1 MKKIMILAIA
11 FIAATAFTLV
21 DGEKYSTKTGK
32 VSFYSST
39 PAEDIKAETNQ
50 ANVILDAASG
60 KIAVKILINS
70 FEFDKALMQK
80 HFNGKDYMD
89 SKEYP
94 DARFSGSIEN
104 YDVAKYGKDGKYNVT
119 VKGTMEMHGVKK
131 EITEK
136 GTLEVK
142 GGQRIIHTVFNL
154 NRKDY
159 NVDVP
164 KMVSG
169 KIAETI
175 EVTVDATLT
184 K

>member
-1 MKKIMILAIA
+1 MILAVA
-11 FIAATAFTLV
+11 FMAATAFTLI

-50 ANVILDAASG
+50 ANVIFDAASG
-60 KIAVKILINS
+60 KMAVKILINS
-70 FEFDKALMQK
+70 FEFEKALMQK
-80 HFNGKDYMD
+80 HFNGPDYMN

-94 DARFSGSIEN
+94 DARFSGSVEN
-104 YDVAKYGKDGKYNVT
+104 YDVAKYSKDGKYDVT
-119 VKGTMEMHGVKK
+119 VKGTMEIHGVKK
-131 EITEK
+131 DITEK

-142 GGQRIIHTVFNL
+142 GGQRIIHTVFNV

-159 NVDVP
+159 KVEVP
-164 KMVSG
+164 SMVSG
-169 KIAETI
+169 KIAEVI
-175 EVTVDATLT
+175 EITVDATLS